1 MAPRGWWF
9 TAAPCLPL
17 DADQN
22 GKPRSSIVIVPDDD
36 ENMVVPAKPG
46 GRPDTATPLLIEV
59 LRAALDTKGEYFTPD
74 GKVPLQA
81 VDSLHVRE
89 IFYRRYV
96 DAEEDKKKSH
106 GAQIKAF
113 GRGLEN
119 AVSKKHCERSEGR
132 PVGGRCSG
140 SFGMR
145 GYHYEG
151 FVTKR
156 HRFRHFKTTPC
167 DETDDTP

>member
-1 MAPRGWWF
+1 MAPRGMVVRSR
-9 TAAPCLPL
+9 ALPVPL

-119 AVSKKHCERSEGR
+119 AVSKKIVNGQKDDRGRQMLWFVRDEGV
-132 PVGGRCSG
+132 PL
-140 SFGMR
+140 
-145 GYHYEG
+145 
-151 FVTKR
+151 
-156 HRFRHFKTTPC
+156 
-167 DETDDTP
+167 